1 MNQTWQQNVKQSVER
16 KRGNKFR
23 NLELTLL
30 ILPALLYFIIF
41 QYFPMYGLQIAFRE
55 FSPFKGILGSP
66 WVGLE
71 HFSRFFNSYHFWS
84 LIKNTVGISLYL
96 LILGFPLPIILSLMM
111 NEMTSTRLKKTMQT
125 VVYAPHFISTVVMV
139 GMLFVFLRPQ
149 NGLINRFIL
158 RGGGESISFLT
169 EASLFKTIYVLSGI
183 WQNTGWGT
191 VIYLASLSAIDP
203 QIVEAAIIDGANRWQ
218 RVLHINIP
226 GILPMVVILFI
237 LNAGRLMNVGF
248 EKVFLMQN
256 PLNLKSSEI
265 IATYVYK
272 SGLINYDFSF
282 GSAVGFFNSVINF
295 LLLIMV
301 NTIAKKTG
309 ESSLW

>member
-1 MNQTWQQNVKQSVER
+1 MIQNSLQKSFKSSARR
-16 KRGNKFR
+16 KEYKFR
-23 NLELTLL
+23 NLELTFL

-41 QYFPMYGLQIAFRE
+41 QYFPMYGLQIAFKE
-55 FSPFKGILGSP
+55 FNPFLGITRSP
-66 WVGLE
+66 WVGME
-71 HFSRFFNSYHFWS
+71 HFLRFFNSYHFWT

-111 NEMTSTRLKKTMQT
+111 NEMSSIKLKKTVQT

-139 GMLFVFLRPQ
+139 GILFVFLHPQ
-149 NGLINRFIL
+149 NGLINRFII
-158 RGGGESISFLT
+158 RGGGDSISFLT
-169 EASLFKTIYVLSGI
+169 EASLFKTIYVFSEI

-203 QIVEAAIIDGANRWQ
+203 QIVEASIIDGASRWQ
-218 RVLHINIP
+218 RVIHINIP

-248 EKVFLMQN
+248 EKVYLMQN

-272 SGLINYDFSF
+272 SGLQNYEYSF

-295 LLLIMV
+295 LLLTMV